1 MDALKKKEERRKKK
15 EEAANR
21 PPRPPVLAVLH
32 EIKKDFQYQVC
43 ASPPS
48 LSLLPKWLVGS
59 GRWKVEGGCEARASE
74 SDKRL
79 AANGLLC

>member
-48 LSLLPKWLVGS
+48 LCLLPKWLVGS
-59 GRWKVEGGCEARASE
+59 GRWKVEGGR
-74 SDKRL
+74 RV
-79 AANGLLC
+79 